1 MSQQFKVNAKNVVLL
16 NKDGFSTVLDINTVN
31 NVEDYSVSDL
41 LFLATNSR
49 PLILNVLEKKLGKS
63 NIRIT
68 DEKFLLAL
76 KDVSG
81 GFKSS
86 IEFLDSKLPT
96 VKTVKERTPTEKTEE
111 QKLAEAKTVIIK

>member
-76 KDVSG
+76 KEVSG

-96 VKTVKERTPTEKTEE
+96 EKTVNTK
-111 QKLAEAKTVIIK
+111 

>member
-1 MSQQFKVNAKNVVLL
+1 MSQQFKVNAQNVVLL

-76 KDVSG
+76 KEVSG

-86 IEFLDSKLPT
+86 IEFLDSKLPE
-96 VKTVKERTPTEKTEE
+96 VKTVTTK
-111 QKLAEAKTVIIK
+111 